1 MRIQISPTAIVSEL
15 AFLENGVVIWH
26 HSQIRE
32 GAYLGKNSIIGKG
45 VYLGA
50 GVRLGENCKIQ
61 NGVLIYEPAILGDG
75 VFIGPGVILTNDK
88 FPRAVNPDLSLKT
101 PDDWTHVG
109 IHVGIGASIG
119 AGSICVAPIRIGA
132 WSMIG
137 AGSVVTKDVP
147 DFALMLGAP
156 ARRVGWVG
164 KSGVKLVKQLEN
176 LYKCPLTGE
185 EYTIN
190 DDQIMGVRE

>member
-1 MRIQISPTAIVSEL
+1 MQIQISPTAIVSEL
-15 AFLENGVVIWH
+15 AFLETGVVVWH

-32 GAYLGKNSIIGKG
+32 GVYLGKNSIIGKG

-50 GVRLGENCKIQ
+50 GVKLGENCKIQ

-75 VFIGPGVILTNDK
+75 VFIGPGAILTNDK
-88 FPRAVNPDLSLKT
+88 FPRAINPDLSLKT
-101 PDDWTHVG
+101 SDDWTLVG
-109 IHVGIGASIG
+109 VHVGIGASIG
-119 AGSICVAPIRIGA
+119 AGSVCVAPIRIGD

-147 DFALMLGAP
+147 DFALMVGTP
-156 ARRVGWVG
+156 ARQVGWVG
-164 KSGVKLVKQLEN
+164 KSGVKLVKHLDN

-185 EYTIN
+185 EYMLN
-190 DDQIMGVRE
+190 DNLILGVRE